1 MVIAARLGAIAASK
15 QGAIRLL
22 TADGRP
28 ARVALVHEWFDAYYG
43 SERVIEQILRCFPE
57 ADLFA
62 LVDVMPEAERGF
74 LQGRPVRTSFI
85 QRLPFAR
92 RHFRQYLALMPL
104 AIEQFDLSG
113 YDLVLSSSHAFAK
126 GVLTGP
132 GQLHVAYVHAPM
144 RYAWEY
150 QHQYLRQS
158 GLDRGVRGAIA
169 RWILHRLRL
178 WDSRTA
184 NGVDHFLANSRF
196 IAARIGKIYRRDAA
210 VVHPPVDVQ
219 QFRLQSRKEDYFLAV
234 SRFVPYKHAE
244 TIVEAFQA
252 LPDRKLV
259 VIGAGPGFARTRA
272 RAPSN
277 VSLLGFQPADVLRR
291 HMASAKALIFA
302 AEEDFGITP
311 VEAQAC
317 GTPVIAYAGG
327 GALETVRGLDQARPT
342 GLFFDQQ
349 TPDAIADAVER
360 FERQGAALAPE
371 DCRANAE
378 EFTPERFRD
387 GFVREVSDA
396 WTRHG
401 GRITSPAEVAG

>member
-1 MVIAARLGAIAASK
+1 V
-15 QGAIRLL
+15 
-22 TADGRP
+22 
-28 ARVALVHEWFDAYYG
+28 V
-43 SERVIEQILRCFPE
+43 EQILRCFPE

-62 LVDVMPEAERGF
+62 LVDVMPEAQRVF
-74 LQGRPVRTSFI
+74 LQGKPVRTSFI

-104 AIEQFDLSG
+104 AIEQLDLSA

-150 QHQYLRQS
+150 QHQYLCQS

-184 NGVDHFLANSRF
+184 NGVDHFLANSSF
-196 IAARIGKIYRRDAA
+196 IAARIRKIYRREAA
-210 VVHPPVDVQ
+210 VVHPPVAVQ
-219 QFRLQSRKEDYFLAV
+219 QFPLQPRKEDYFLAV

-244 TIVEAFQA
+244 TIVEAFRA
-252 LPDRKLV
+252 LPQRRLV
-259 VIGAGPGFARTRA
+259 VIGDGPGLERTRA
-272 RAPSN
+272 RVPSN
-277 VSLLGFQPADVLRR
+277 VSLLGFQPADALRR
-291 HMASAKALIFA
+291 HMGSARALIFA

-327 GALETVRGLDQARPT
+327 GALETVRGPDRARPT
-342 GLFFDQQ
+342 GLFFDEQ
-349 TPDAIADAVER
+349 TPVAIADAVER
-360 FERQGAALAPE
+360 FEHEGVAFVPE
-371 DCRANAE
+371 DCRANAQQ
-378 EFTPERFRD
+378 FAPERFRE
-387 GFVREVSDA
+387 GFLREVSAA
-396 WTRHG
+396 WSRRG
-401 GRITSPAEVAG
+401 GRIAARAEVAG

>member
-1 MVIAARLGAIAASK
+1 MVIAARLGAIAASN

-28 ARVALVHEWFDAYYG
+28 ARVALVHEWFDSFYG
-43 SERVIEQILRCFPE
+43 SERVVEQVLHCFPE

-144 RYAWEY
+144 RYAWEH

-184 NGVDHFLANSRF
+184 NGVDHFLANSRY
-196 IAARIGKIYRRDAA
+196 IAARIRKVYRRDAA
-210 VVHPPVDVQ
+210 VLFPPVDVHRF
-219 QFRLQSRKEDYFLAV
+219 QFQSRKEDYFLAV

-244 TIVEAFQA
+244 TIVEAFRA
-252 LPDRKLV
+252 LPDRRLV
-259 VIGAGPGFARTRA
+259 VIGDGPGLERTRG
-272 RAPSN
+272 RASSN
-277 VSLLGFQPADVLRR
+277 VSLLGFQPADALRG

-349 TPDAIADAVER
+349 TPEAIADAVER
-360 FERQGAALAPE
+360 FEREGGAIAPE
-371 DCRANAE
+371 DCRAHAQG
-378 EFTPERFRD
+378 FAPERFRE
-387 GFVREVSDA
+387 GFIREVSDA
-396 WTRHG
+396 WARHG
-401 GRITSPAEVAG
+401 GRIPSPMAAAD